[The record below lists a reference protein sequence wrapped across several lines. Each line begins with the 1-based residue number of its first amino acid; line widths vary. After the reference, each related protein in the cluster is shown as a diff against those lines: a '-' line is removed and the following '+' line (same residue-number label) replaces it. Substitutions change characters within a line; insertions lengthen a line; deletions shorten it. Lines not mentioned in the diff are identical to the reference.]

1 MIRLAFMT
9 DKARVLGAS
18 TREGNRKRL
27 RRLPRSLGP
36 VMQEI
41 LVSDNVAFGRGSAQ
55 FYAGS
60 GFARNDKYVLTR
72 DTGYHE
78 HEGCKVCHDYME
90 LVERF
95 RDSEDELVV
104 IGGLIVLK
112 LFTPFA
118 SSLDV
123 AETTELVPGDLVFDD
138 WDKGDFELVSTKV
151 WADGRTLHY
160 ERKS

>member
-18 TREGNRKRL
+18 TSEENRVRL
-27 RRLPRSLGP
+27 RLLPRSLGP

-41 LVSDNVAFGRGSAQ
+41 LVSDNVAFGSGSAQ

-60 GFARNDKYVLTR
+60 DFARNDKYVLTR
-72 DTGYHE
+72 DENYQASG
-78 HEGCKVCHDYME
+78 GCTVCHDYME
-90 LVERF
+90 LVDRF
-95 RDSEDELVV
+95 KDSEDELTV
-104 IGGLIVLK
+104 IGGLIILK
-112 LFTPFA
+112 LFTPYA
-118 SSLDV
+118 ASLDV

-138 WDKGDFELVSTKV
+138 WDKGNFELVDTTV
-151 WADGRTLHY
+151 WRDGKTLHY